1 MKNKWFFRL
10 IVMFVFWF
18 IFASC
23 VSYRPVDVTN
33 TQVAQ
38 ISNVNFHELIPG
50 EKVKTM
56 YIKRKGSFIN
66 DLSKIKGGSWYGAHK
81 DLLVNIEAVIKNGK
95 KEMWRI
101 EYVD

>member
-1 MKNKWFFRL
+1 MKNKWLLRL
-10 IVMFVFWF
+10 IVMFV
-18 IFASC
+18 FASC

-33 TQVAQ
+33 TQAAQ
-38 ISNVNFHELIPG
+38 INNVKFHEVIPG

-56 YIKRKGSFIN
+56 YIKRTGSFTN

-95 KEMWRI
+95 EEMWRI